1 MIEDIK
7 EFYGLSCTINTT
19 EDCNLR
25 CKYCYETCKKPLSI
39 DLDKCFKFVD
49 LCLEDPDP
57 CNLLGTEKESIYE
70 GRIFGWNLGTTP
82 SIGIFKNH
90 SILN

>member
-70 GRIFGWNLGTTP
+70 CMTGSPCCTVEN
-82 SIGIFKNH
+82 
-90 SILN
+90 